1 VSLAVIPPAQAGPA
15 RYPAI
20 ARLLHWSLALAICL
34 QVALVLVFRQLQSV
48 DYANLVLSLHRSCG
62 TAIWLMI
69 VARLALAPWLAAPK
83 SPPDWPRW
91 QILAAR
97 AVHWALWGVLL
108 AQPILGV
115 MSAWSRGDSV
125 LVLGL
130 VKLPQLMAL
139 TDAQGVTL
147 KLLHRWTAY
156 GLAALLAVHIGAVFF
171 NRWVRKVSVIER
183 MLSEPP
189 AHRLTN
195 RVPLVLQLVVTSVAI
210 LALGAA
216 AGLHGANQ
224 YRIFSD
230 ARDRFDEGPVSTLD
244 EMRVTHLDLRTLAQD
259 AAGPKALAVQQA
271 RKLASEIA
279 AFRQHAQDP
288 DVRLTAGKAE
298 RALQLAIADG
308 GRPADLTA
316 ADKAFQDA
324 VDDQTNVVLEG
335 RLKIRE
341 FAANGHDLIVLVL
354 APTVIAGAVLAFLL
368 SRSVLVALARA
379 RAVVQGVE
387 AGVAGQQIQ
396 VIGEGEFALLMRDT
410 IRMRDTVEARQREA
424 ARRDME
430 HQSRIEQERLAREA
444 AESAN
449 KAKSEFL
456 AIMSHEIRTPMNGV
470 LGMVQAMA
478 HGELPPEQRERLEV
492 IGQSGESL
500 LAILNDILDLSKIEA
515 GKLDLEDVEFDLEQ
529 MIMTTHAGFAALAE
543 RKGVDLDLE
552 FALEAAGAYR
562 GDSVRLR
569 QVLNNLVSNALK
581 FTADGRVGINVTRVD
596 GRVRIA
602 VSDTGVGI
610 PADRIGFL
618 FDKFVQADSSTT
630 RQYGGTGLG
639 LAICRELCEAMG
651 GSVTAQSEVGEGST
665 FLVDLPLNRVGDA
678 RAVAAPAEEADF
690 AERPMR
696 ILAAEDNAVNQLVLK
711 TLLGQAGIEP
721 TVVENGEEAVA
732 AWEAE
737 DWDIILMDIQM
748 PVMDGPT
755 ATRAIRRREAET
767 GRTPVP
773 IIALTANA
781 MTHQSESYR
790 AAGMNGLVPKPIK
803 VSELFAAILNASAEA
818 PGSGAESGAESGTG
832 TGKEGDAGEGAVA
845 A

>member
-1 VSLAVIPPAQAGPA
+1 MSLAVIPTTQAGPA

-20 ARLLHWSLALAICL
+20 FRLLHWSLALAISL
-34 QVALVLVFRQLQSV
+34 QVVLVLVFRQLQSV
-48 DYANLVLSLHRSCG
+48 EYANLVLSLHRSCG
-62 TAIWLMI
+62 TAIWLM
-69 VARLALAPWLAAPK
+69 VAARLALGLRMAGPK
-83 SPPDWPRW
+83 SPAGWPQW
-91 QILAAR
+91 QTLAAR
-97 AVHWALWGVLL
+97 VVHGALWGVLL

-139 TDAQGVTL
+139 SDDQGVVL

-156 GLAALLAVHIGAVFF
+156 GLASLVAVHIGAVFF
-171 NRWVRKVSVIER
+171 NRWVRKVSVMER
-183 MLSEPP
+183 MLSAPP
-189 AHRLTN
+189 ANRLTN
-195 RVPLVLQLVVTSVAI
+195 RIPLFLQLVVTSVAI
-210 LALGAA
+210 LTLGAA

-224 YRIFSD
+224 FRIFSD
-230 ARDRFDEGPVSTLD
+230 TRDRFDEGPVAMLD
-244 EMRVTHLDLRTLAQD
+244 EMRVTHLDLRALVQD
-259 AAGPKALAVQQA
+259 AAGPKGFSARRAL
-271 RKLASEIA
+271 KLASEIEDYRLHAEDAEVRA
-279 AFRQHAQDP
+279 ASRRAELALHAAMNGGP
-288 DVRLTAGKAE
+288 
-298 RALQLAIADG
+298 RAAALA
-308 GRPADLTA
+308 A
-316 ADKAFQDA
+316 ADRAYQDA
-324 VDDQTNVVLEG
+324 VDNQTNAVVEG
-335 RLKIRE
+335 RLKIRD
-341 FAANGHDLIVLVL
+341 FAAKGHDLIVLVL
-354 APTVIAGAVLAFLL
+354 APTAILGAVLAFLL

-379 RAVVQGVE
+379 RAVVQDVE

-396 VIGEGEFALLMRDT
+396 VVGQGEFALLMRDT

-444 AESAN
+444 AENAN

-470 LGMVQAMA
+470 LGMVQAMEQ
-478 HGELPPEQRERLEV
+478 GVLSPEQRERLVV

-529 MIMTTHAGFAALAE
+529 LVMTAHAGFVTLAE
-543 RKGVDLDLE
+543 KKGVDLGLE
-552 FALEAAGAYR
+552 FALDASGTYR

-569 QVLNNLVSNALK
+569 QILSNLVSNAVK
-581 FTADGRVGINVTRVD
+581 FTAEGRVGINVTRSGD
-596 GRVRIA
+596 RVRFV

-610 PADRIGFL
+610 AADRIGLL

-630 RQYGGTGLG
+630 RKFGGTGLG

-651 GSVTAQSEVGEGST
+651 GEVTAQSTLGEGSS
-665 FLVDLPLNRVGDA
+665 FIVDLPLVRIGEA
-678 RAVAAPAEEADF
+678 RPTAAGGEYADIS
-690 AERPMR
+690 ERPIR

-721 TVVENGEEAVA
+721 TIVENGEEAVA
-732 AWEAE
+732 AWETG
-737 DWDIILMDIQM
+737 DWDVILMDIQM

-755 ATRAIRRREAET
+755 ATRLIRSREAET
-767 GRTPVP
+767 GRAPVP

-781 MTHQSESYR
+781 MTHQSETYR
-790 AAGMNGLVPKPIK
+790 AAGMNGLVAKPIK
-803 VSELFAAILNASAEA
+803 VGELFAAILEASNGGMDAEA
-818 PGSGAESGAESGTG
+818 
-832 TGKEGDAGEGAVA
+832 DGEYAAGAVA
-845 A
+845 S